1 MKSMSAHIF
10 KLSAENQG
18 RTQKI
23 QNSGRSVTTS
33 IYRGVPGCGP
43 LNFNTIL
50 YPIKGKICCYIH
62 PINVLQLKNIYS
74 GGNPGI
80 PNPNTLDGG
89 TPSLPGPKVLNG
101 GNV

>member
-43 LNFNTIL
+43 LNFNTI
-50 YPIKGKICCYIH
+50 
-62 PINVLQLKNIYS
+62 NVILSFMILSN
-74 GGNPGI
+74 
-80 PNPNTLDGG
+80 
-89 TPSLPGPKVLNG
+89 LNL
-101 GNV
+101 